1 MVWALAIAT
10 LVAHLVTNAVTP
22 YGVHRDE
29 LLYVAMGERLQLWR
43 MEFPPF
49 IALVAR
55 GTRALF
61 GESLLALR
69 LGPAVASTAL
79 VLCAAGIARELGG
92 RRAAPALAALC
103 VAATPIFLRP
113 GALFQPVVFDQLWW
127 TLALW
132 ALLVLRRTRDRRWW
146 LAVGA
151 ALGVGLL
158 TKYTI
163 GFAGAGI
170 AVAALAGHHRRELAT
185 RWPWLALVLALV
197 VGSPSLVGQLR
208 LDFPITWQMRELQ
221 AEQLERLS
229 RWDFLAGQPPLVGPA
244 FVLAMAGLVW
254 LVAGPKAASTRD
266 AGVAV
271 AVSWLL
277 LSLGRGKSYYGAPV
291 YPLLVAAGAVAVEAI
306 RRDRVRRAVVVA
318 SALAVTAYGAVTLPL
333 GLPVLAPEPMAR
345 YARAIGATG
354 ATGATRTNY
363 GTTLPLPQDYADMLG
378 WPEMV
383 ARTARVW
390 RALPG
395 ERRTR
400 AVLLA
405 GNYGEAGALDFYGPR
420 HGLPRAVSPG
430 GTTYWLFG
438 PGTLPGETVV
448 ALGVPPER
456 LTPLFARCAVAD
468 VAGTRWAVE
477 EEREVPIVVCDGPR
491 QSLQALWPAL
501 RPGADAR

>member
-1 MVWALAIAT
+1 MPLAVWLLAGAVF
-10 LVAHLVTNAVTP
+10 VAHIVTNVVTP
-22 YGVHRDE
+22 YGIHRDE

-49 IALVAR
+49 IALLAR

-69 LGPAVASTAL
+69 LGPAIAATTIV
-79 VLCAAGIARELGG
+79 VCAAGIARTLGG
-92 RRAAPALAALC
+92 RRAAQGVAALC
-103 VAATPIFLRP
+103 VATGPMFLRP

-132 ALLVLRRTRDRRWW
+132 ALVVLRRRADPRWW

-151 ALGVGLL
+151 ALGAGLL
-158 TKYTI
+158 TKYTAL
-163 GFAGAGI
+163 FAGAAIG
-170 AVAALAGHHRRELAT
+170 AAALLGRHRRELAT
-185 RWPWLALVLALV
+185 RWPWSAFALALAL
-197 VGSPSLVGQLR
+197 GAPSVVGQLR
-208 LDFPITWQMRELQ
+208 LGFPIAWQMRELQ

-229 RWDFLAGQPPLVGPA
+229 PWDFLAGQPELIGPT
-244 FVLAMAGLVW
+244 FVLAVAGLVY
-254 LVAGPKAASTRD
+254 LVSGRDARVTRD

-271 AVSWLL
+271 ALAWLFL
-277 LSLGRGKSYYGAPV
+277 ALGRGKSYYGAPV
-291 YPLLVAAGAVAVEAI
+291 YPLLFAAGAVAVESI
-306 RRDRVRRAVVVA
+306 RRERVRR
-318 SALAVTAYGAVTLPL
+318 LAFTAGAVAAVGYGTLTLPL
-333 GLPVLAPEPMAR
+333 GLPFLPPEPTAR
-345 YARAIGATG
+345 YARAIGAT
-354 ATGATRTNY
+354 AATRTNT

-390 RALPG
+390 RALPA
-395 ERRTR
+395 ERRAR

-420 HGLPRAVSPG
+420 HGLPRAVSAG

-438 PGTLPGETVV
+438 PGELPGETVV
-448 ALGVPPER
+448 ALGVPLER
-456 LTPLFARCAVAD
+456 LATRFARCAVAD
-468 VAGTRWAVE
+468 VAGTPWAVE
-477 EEREVPIVVCDGPR
+477 EERRVPIVVCDGPR

-501 RPGADAR
+501 KPGERRP